1 MNRRP
6 TYNEIIRENE
16 HLITEN
22 ARLQEEVTRFRG
34 TPERL
39 EKLPPGTPDPR
50 D

>member
-1 MNRRP
+1 MERRP

-22 ARLQEEVTRFRG
+22 ARLQAEVIRLRG
-34 TPERL
+34 GEQRP